1 MITVM
6 PTTGPE
12 VRAASWCQTPSMHA
26 RSALF
31 DVYGDHLR
39 GRGSQAPVAGLVRL
53 LDPVGI
59 QAPAVRTAISR
70 MVSEGWLDPV
80 RLSSGRGYRATSRTI
95 RWLDDVSARVY
106 CSDDRTWDGHWHLAL
121 VEPPGPRP
129 DRNRLRAD
137 LGFVGYA
144 ELTPH
149 TWVSPFPR
157 AELDEVLSRAGATA
171 RLIRADRI
179 EPSPITAWDLPG
191 LAAAYA
197 TFMTEADEVLTGLSP
212 GVENGTGPDSADA
225 DKIAFSARFRL
236 VHEWRK
242 FLFTDPGLPDELL
255 PADWP
260 GRAAAELFASE
271 ARRLKPASDR
281 YVARC
286 LDD

>member
-1 MITVM
+1 
-6 PTTGPE
+6 
-12 VRAASWCQTPSMHA
+12 MHA

-70 MVSEGWLDPV
+70 MVTEGWLEPI
-80 RLSSGRGYRATSRTI
+80 RLPSGRGYRATSRTI

-106 CSDDRTWDGHWHLAL
+106 RSDDRAWDGHWHIAL

-144 ELTPH
+144 ELSPH

-157 AELDEVLSRAGATA
+157 AELDEVLSRAGTTA

-179 EPSPITAWDLPG
+179 DPSPITAWDLPG
-191 LAAAYA
+191 LEAAYA
-197 TFMTEADEVLTGLSP
+197 TFMTEADEVLL
-212 GVENGTGPDSADA
+212 GVAHDAGPDSEDA
-225 DKIAFSARFRL
+225 DQVAFSARFRL

-255 PADWP
+255 PTDWP

-281 YVARC
+281 YLARC

>member
-1 MITVM
+1 
-6 PTTGPE
+6 
-12 VRAASWCQTPSMHA
+12 MHA

-39 GRGSQAPVAGLVRL
+39 GRGSRAPVAGLVRL

-59 QAPAVRTAISR
+59 AAPAVRTAISR
-70 MVSEGWLDPV
+70 MVGEGWLEPV
-80 RLSSGRGYRATSRTI
+80 RLPSGRGYCATGRTI

-106 CSDDRTWDGHWHLAL
+106 RRDDRAWDGHWHLVL
-121 VEPPGPRP
+121 VEPPAQRA
-129 DRNRLRAD
+129 DRQRVRAD

-157 AELDEVLSRAGATA
+157 AELDEVLGRAGTTA
-171 RLIRADRI
+171 RMIRADRI
-179 EPSPITAWDLPG
+179 EPSPITAWDLPR

-197 TFMTEADEVLTGLSP
+197 GFVAEADALLL
-212 GVENGTGPDSADA
+212 GVENGTGPASGDA
-225 DKIAFSARFRL
+225 DQVAFAARFRL

-242 FLFTDPGLPDELL
+242 FLFSDPGLPDELL

-260 GRAAAELFASE
+260 GRAAADLFASE

-281 YVARC
+281 YLARC